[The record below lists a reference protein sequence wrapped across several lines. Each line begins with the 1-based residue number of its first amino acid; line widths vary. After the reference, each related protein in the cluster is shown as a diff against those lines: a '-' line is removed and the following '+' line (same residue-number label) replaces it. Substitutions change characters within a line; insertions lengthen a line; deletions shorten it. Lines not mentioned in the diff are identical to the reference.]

1 MIVVQELTDDLEYV
15 EIGRIE
21 RGEITEG
28 EDVLTAIDDEEVW
41 TQYDADE
48 LERRFDGPHCVATE
62 VDDDED
68 DDDQQD
74 NQLSSG
80 QATGRV
86 RRHLAVPDAAI
97 PIKDRSEAPE
107 GAQIIEGERGGLYY
121 LPGADADG
129 EETGD
134 VEPSANDAE
143 PDEIANAISSDVLD
157 RPSGELEDLR
167 TQLRGAG
174 SIEEA
179 HDILERELDP
189 GEIDELG
196 AEIEQQQDFDL
207 MPTSER
213 LTDAFDLAETQES
226 FRDRGGKG
234 GNSTA
239 DAMQVLEYEDGS
251 VDYATPVDAYRN
263 VPTGVVS
270 SPYEAQRNNRLSPKV
285 INQLGGTAAEA
296 VVTEGPDG
304 QQFIVKEG
312 MEGKTHAE
320 FKGMFRLGFNILGKT
335 DDPEALQDSARE
347 TLTSAYFTGNTDLHP
362 GNLYIDT
369 ETNTYSIIDHDSA
382 MGSSGRGI
390 HNIDDYVDRPGLEL
404 DSEESRAMI
413 YDKAIDIREGNV
425 EIDGIDDN
433 SYAGYIEDAADTA
446 ARRGVLE
453 GHDFGGAEMP
463 EELRSPPD
471 DIDSIDDLAPDD
483 GEGISRYDINVV
495 NDFGEIKRAELVV
508 PGTGV
513 LYEPEVEM
521 PGDTPMNPNPY
532 TENENVPL
540 INRLTAIREQ

>member
-15 EIGRIE
+15 EIGRVE
-21 RGEITEG
+21 DGEIIEG
-28 EDVLTAIDDEEVW
+28 KDVLTAIDDEEVW
-41 TQYDADE
+41 TEYDAHD

-62 VDDDED
+62 VDDGESDDE
-68 DDDQQD
+68 QQD
-74 NQLSSG
+74 TQLSAG

-107 GAQIIEGERGGLYY
+107 GAQIIEGDRGGLYY
-121 LPGADADG
+121 LPGGDGDG
-129 EETGD
+129 EATGE

-143 PDEIANAISSDVLD
+143 PDEIADAISGDVLD

-189 GEIDELG
+189 GEIEELG
-196 AEIEQQQDFDL
+196 AEIEQQQEFDL
-207 MPTSER
+207 MPTDER
-213 LTDAFDLAETQES
+213 LTDAFELAETQES
-226 FRDRGGKG
+226 FRDRGGEG

-251 VDYATPVDAYRN
+251 VDYATPVDAYQN

-270 SPYEAQRNNRLSPKV
+270 SPFEAQRNNRLSPKV

-304 QQFIVKEG
+304 QEFIVKEG
-312 MEGKTHAE
+312 MAGKTHAE
-320 FKGMFRLGFNILGKT
+320 FKGRFRLGFNILDKT

-347 TLTSAYFTGNTDLHP
+347 TLTSAYFTGNADLHP
-362 GNLYIDT
+362 GNLHIDT

-382 MGSSGRGI
+382 TGRRGRGI
-390 HNIDDYVDRPGLEL
+390 QNIDDYVNRPGLEL
-404 DSEESRAMI
+404 DSAESRAMI

-425 EIDGIDDN
+425 QIDGIDN
-433 SYAGYIEDAADTA
+433 KAFAGYVENAADTA

-453 GHDFGGAEMP
+453 GHNFGDAELP
-463 EELRSPPD
+463 EELQSPPEGVE
-471 DIDSIDDLAPDD
+471 SIDDLAPADD
-483 GEGISRYDINVV
+483 EGIRRYDVEVV
-495 NDFGEIKRAELVV
+495 NDFGEIKNAELVV
-508 PGTGV
+508 PGTGM

-521 PGDTPMNPNPY
+521 PNDTPMNPNPY